1 MIDNLKTL
9 TKWKTTSTKSR
20 SAINLSIYTLIE
32 NKFGSIIL
40 LKLNSRERESLSQTL
55 RSPKYCN
62 LGMSSSLC
70 LNFQTQYEKAKTNF
84 NMNAIVDHLRRSLFV
99 ILMKVMVGYT

>member
-40 LKLNSRERESLSQTL
+40 LKLNSRESLSQTL

-70 LNFQTQYEKAKTNF
+70 INFQTQYEKAKTNF

-99 ILMKVMVGYT
+99 ILMKVMVG